1 MHYPTAAL
9 QKIWNCHILQFAAF
23 NIYLSDGA
31 IFDATYVKDQ
41 DLIDGAITYYG
52 YNAGDNGHCTVSVK
66 NTSNEVITD
75 QSVGS
80 GGTVYVYSATPE
92 SSSYNTLVWTKGPG
106 GEIIGDGN
114 TVRVTCAE
122 NAQFQVYANYTH
134 THTYG
139 TPVWSWN
146 DHHATA
152 TFSCTDIHCP
162 VAENREVAVAG
173 SESSVVIDP
182 TCTDD
187 RKSIYSA
194 TVEFQDHTYTT
205 THDDLLI
212 VTDSNSALGH
222 DWDEWEV
229 TPPTCTE
236 DGEKTR
242 TCRRDPNHR
251 QTRYF
256 EALGHSLTKTDA
268 KEATCT
274 ATGNT
279 DYWTCRNCGKIF
291 RDAAAENEITIEE
304 TVIPVRGHTLT
315 KTEAKASTCE
325 TAGNTEYWTCTSC
338 EKIFRDESAT
348 NEITIEDTLLP
359 LLDHN
364 LAKTDAKAATCET
377 AGNIEFWTCQSCGR
391 IFSEEDAMVEIAQN
405 ATEIP
410 ALGHDWGDWEVVTPA
425 NCTETGIKKRICRRN
440 GEHIETQIA
449 EALGHDWD
457 EWEVTEEATETADGS
472 RTRQCKNDP
481 THIQTETIPA
491 TGGGYRFV
499 PDGTADEEVASA
511 DDPTYQWK
519 KNSGQNLLF
528 VVKNA
533 FDDSETADKLLAVL
547 VDGQEIDSS
556 HYTAAEGSLR
566 LTLKAAY
573 LQTLSVGT
581 HTLTVRFTDGTV
593 SHTFTVLPAP
603 AGSDSPV
610 TGESAIALAVSA
622 ILLALAAAG
631 AAYAVLRRRKALA

>member
-41 DLIDGAITYYG
+41 NLIDGVINYYG

-187 RKSIYSA
+187 RKTIYSA

-279 DYWTCRNCGKIF
+279 DYWTC
-291 RDAAAENEITIEE
+291 
-304 TVIPVRGHTLT
+304 
-315 KTEAKASTCE
+315 
-325 TAGNTEYWTCTSC
+325 
-338 EKIFRDESAT
+338 
-348 NEITIEDTLLP
+348 
-359 LLDHN
+359 
-364 LAKTDAKAATCET
+364 
-377 AGNIEFWTCQSCGR
+377 QSCGR

-410 ALGHDWGDWEVVTPA
+410 ALGHAWGDWEVVTPA